1 MTARLILLN
10 RNGPQPRCVLGTG
23 SNASGLAPIVS
34 LLLKRE
40 NFLDVVAHPRIFCS
54 IKTLLES
61 HSFISRGEK
70 DFNLTYF

>member
-1 MTARLILLN
+1 MTARLILFN

-23 SNASGLAPIVS
+23 SNVSGLASIIT